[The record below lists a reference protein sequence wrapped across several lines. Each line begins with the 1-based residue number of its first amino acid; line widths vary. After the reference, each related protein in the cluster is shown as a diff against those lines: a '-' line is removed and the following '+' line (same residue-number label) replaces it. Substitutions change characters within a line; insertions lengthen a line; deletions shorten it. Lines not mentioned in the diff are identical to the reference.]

1 MILALHS
8 ATPDTELYLL
18 DGEKAVH
25 QKLWRADRQL
35 AKDLLK
41 EIEALITQA
50 DTSWDD
56 IDGLIVYKGPGS
68 FTGLRIGC
76 TVLNTIAYTNHI
88 PIVGTVG
95 EEWLKSGTA
104 KILSGDD
111 QKMVLPDYGAEPRIT
126 TPRK

>member
-1 MILALHS
+1 MIIALHS

-18 DGEKAVH
+18 DVTEIVH

-41 EIEALITQA
+41 EVEALITESGK
-50 DTSWDD
+50 SWDD
-56 IDGLIVYKGPGS
+56 VDGLVVYKGPGS

-76 TVLNTIAYTNHI
+76 MVFNTIAYANNI
-88 PIVGTVG
+88 PIVGSDSENWLNTGAGMILAG
-95 EEWLKSGTA
+95 ENHKT
-104 KILSGDD
+104 
-111 QKMVLPDYGAEPRIT
+111 VLPKYGAEPRIT

>member
-18 DGEKAVH
+18 DGDKIV
-25 QKLWRADRQL
+25 QKKLWHADRQL

-41 EIEALITQA
+41 EIEMLLAQA
-50 DTSWDD
+50 GTSWDD
-56 IDGLIVYKGPGS
+56 INGLVVFKGPGS

-76 TVLNTIAYTNHI
+76 TVLNTIAYANNI
-88 PIVGTVG
+88 PIVGSV
-95 EEWLKSGTA
+95 
-104 KILSGDD
+104 GDD
-111 QKMVLPDYGAEPRIT
+111 WLTNGAGLIIGGQDHKTVLPAYGAEPRIT

>member
-8 ATPDTELYLL
+8 ATPDTELYLF
-18 DGEKAVH
+18 DGEAIVH

-41 EIEALITQA
+41 EIDLLLVGANA
-50 DTSWDD
+50 SWDKVE
-56 IDGLIVYKGPGS
+56 GLVVFKGPGS

-76 TVLNTIAYTNHI
+76 MVLNTVAYAKGI
-88 PIVGTVG
+88 PIVGSSG
-95 EEWLKSGTA
+95 DNWLEEGTTQ
-104 KILSGDD
+104 ILSGVDH
-111 QKMVLPDYGAEPRIT
+111 KTVLPEYGAEPRIT